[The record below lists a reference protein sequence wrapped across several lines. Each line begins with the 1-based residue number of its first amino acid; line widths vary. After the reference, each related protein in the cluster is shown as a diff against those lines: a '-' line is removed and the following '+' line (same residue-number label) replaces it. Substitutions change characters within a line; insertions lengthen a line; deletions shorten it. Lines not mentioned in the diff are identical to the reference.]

1 MQISKLFTVLLITL
15 GVAAAPAANP
25 EAAPGASLE
34 AAAPVEARNL
44 HKCPKGKLYSHKKKQ
59 CIPKKECNDDS
70 SCSDSDY

>member
-1 MQISKLFTVLLITL
+1 MHISKLFTVLLITL

-34 AAAPVEARNL
+34 AVAPVEARNL